1 MLGINS
7 THYIGS
13 VANQPNLIYTPGG
26 LAILELTVAGRSDI
40 LTAEGEVKHPAF
52 YNRCKAFGGYAEAL
66 AESLQ
71 QGDIV
76 SVHGRLE
83 YRSYEVDG
91 EKRSTVETVIETI
104 QTLSGRFV
112 TEDDNRGQPVLVGGL
127 NSVTIGGNLTRD
139 PDHRQ
144 LPTGNSVVRLSVAVN
159 ERFRRL
165 QPSVGDVSKG
175 KPEEKVGYFDLQA
188 WGELADTLAEGAK
201 GSGIIGVGRLVNES
215 WEDKEGNKRYGTKV
229 DLERAHFISS
239 GPAKS
244 SSATKP
250 KQVAQPERKRS
261 TNHEEEFPPEQHL
274 PF

>member
-13 VANQPNLIYTPGG
+13 VANQPDLIYTPGG
-26 LAILELTVAGRSDI
+26 LAILEITVAGRSDI

-52 YNRCKAFGGYAEAL
+52 YNRCKAFDKYAEAL

-71 QGDIV
+71 QGDVV

-83 YRSYEVDG
+83 YRSYEVEG
-91 EKRSTVETVIETI
+91 EKRSTVETVITTI
-104 QTLSGRFV
+104 QTLEGRFV
-112 TEDDNRGQPVLVGGL
+112 TEDDNRGQPVLMGGF

-144 LPTGNSVVRLSVAVN
+144 LPTGNSVARLSVAVN
-159 ERFRRL
+159 ERY
-165 QPSVGDVSKG
+165 VSKG

-188 WGELADTLAEGAK
+188 WGELADTVAEGKK
-201 GSGIIGVGRLVNES
+201 GQGIVGVGRLVNES
-215 WEDKEGNKRYGTKV
+215 WEDSAGTKRYGTKV
-229 DLERAHFISS
+229 ELERAHFVSG

-244 SSATKP
+244 SPAAKP
-250 KQVAQPERKRS
+250 KQAAQSERRGS
-261 TNHEEEFPPEQHL
+261 SNLDEEFPPEVDL

>member
-13 VANQPNLIYTPGG
+13 VASQPDMKYTPGG

-40 LTAEGEVKHPAF
+40 LTAEGEVKRPAF
-52 YNRCKAFGGYAEAL
+52 YNRCKCFGKYAESL

-71 QGDIV
+71 QGDVV

-83 YRSYEVDG
+83 YRSYEVEG
-91 EKRSTVETVIETI
+91 EKRSTVETVIDTI
-104 QTLSGRFV
+104 QTLEGRFI
-112 TEDDNRGQPVLVGGL
+112 TEDDKRGQPVLVGGL

-144 LPTGNSVVRLSVAVN
+144 LPTGNSVTRVSVAVN
-159 ERFRRL
+159 ERYTGKD
-165 QPSVGDVSKG
+165 GDG
-175 KPEEKVGYFDLQA
+175 EKVGYFDLQA
-188 WGELADTLAEGAK
+188 WGELAEALAEGAK

-215 WEDKEGNKRYGTKV
+215 WDDPHGNKRYGTKV
-229 DLERAHFISS
+229 ELERAHFISS
-239 GPAKS
+239 GPGKS
-244 SSATKP
+244 SPAAKP
-250 KQVAQPERKRS
+250 KQAAKQEGNAPI
-261 TNHEEEFPPEQHL
+261 NLEEEFPPEQNL